1 MPIPAILFWSAP
13 LSDKVRIDRR
23 TAPADCTSMAEVR
36 QGVDALDR
44 ALVQL
49 LAERQGYMEA
59 AARIKPSRDAVH
71 DDARIEDV
79 VSKVLIAADAA
90 GLSRDI
96 AEPVWRTLIDRCI
109 AHEFLV
115 WDRTRP

>member
-1 MPIPAILFWSAP
+1 MCWSAP
-13 LSDKVRIDRR
+13 LSDSVTIDPR
-23 TAPADCTSMAEVR
+23 TAPESCQSMAEVR

-49 LAERQGYMEA
+49 LAERQRYMDA
-59 AARIKPSRDAVH
+59 AARIKPDRSVVH

-79 VSKVLIAADAA
+79 VAKVLAAAGPA
-90 GLSRDI
+90 GLSPAI

-109 AHEFLV
+109 AHEFSV
-115 WDRTRP
+115 WDRTRG

>member
-1 MPIPAILFWSAP
+1 MCWSAP
-13 LSDKVRIDRR
+13 LSDSVAIDAR
-23 TAPADCTSMAEVR
+23 TAPEDCASMAEVR

-49 LAERQGYMEA
+49 LAERQRYMDA
-59 AARIKPSRDAVH
+59 AARIKPDRSVVH

-79 VSKVLIAADAA
+79 VAKVLVAAGHA
-90 GLSRDI
+90 GLSPAI

-109 AHEFLV
+109 AHEFEA
-115 WDRTRP
+115 WDRTRG